1 MSAAQR
7 MPIVGGT
14 LALGVTG
21 IAMALSPTLREV
33 VTRCLGISAPGGVW
47 RIIALF
53 FALLSIK
60 SLPFVWHVS
69 NKLLSLYLAKEASFT
84 NLTP

>member
-14 LALGVTG
+14 LALGITG
-21 IAMALSPTLREV
+21 VAMVLSPTLREA
-33 VTRCLGISAPGGVW
+33 VTRYLGISAPGGVW
-47 RIIALF
+47 RIIAIL

-69 NKLLSLYLAKEASFT
+69 YSLCSVQ
-84 NLTP
+84 